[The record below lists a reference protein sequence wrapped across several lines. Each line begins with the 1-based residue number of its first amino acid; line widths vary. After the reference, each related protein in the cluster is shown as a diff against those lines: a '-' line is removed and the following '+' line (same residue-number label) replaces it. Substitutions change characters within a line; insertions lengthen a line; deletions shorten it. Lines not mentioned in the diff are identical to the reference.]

1 MLRIFLVSR
10 KQFSPDHSAVDEHRV
25 RTKLSGDGSER
36 RALGQESCG
45 MGLPAGCPGAT
56 SMTLPVG
63 SLINAAVI
71 VAGGFIGMLLG
82 NRLPERVR
90 LIVFQGLGLCTLAI
104 GIQMTFK
111 TANPLYM
118 VGSILTGVII
128 GELIRLEDRIT
139 SGGEA
144 VKRLLRSGNARF
156 TEGLVAATL
165 LFCIGSMAIIGP
177 LEEGLNGD
185 RTIVLTK
192 SMLDFFAAIALGAA
206 FGSGVMFSFLP
217 LLLYQ
222 GSITLFA
229 DTLRPY
235 VSEFIKAELTA
246 VGGVMILG
254 IGINMLEIKKI
265 RLSNLLP
272 GLVVIIIICLTV
284 EYFQAV

>member
-1 MLRIFLVSR
+1 MI
-10 KQFSPDHSAVDEHRV
+10 
-25 RTKLSGDGSER
+25 
-36 RALGQESCG
+36 
-45 MGLPAGCPGAT
+45 
-56 SMTLPVG
+56 LPVG

-90 LIVFQGLGLCTLAI
+90 LIVFQGLGLCTLSI
-104 GIQMTFK
+104 GMQMTFK
-111 TANPLYM
+111 TTNPIYM
-118 VGSILTGVII
+118 VGGIVVGAII

-156 TEGLVAATL
+156 TEGLVTATL

-192 SMLDFFAAIALGAA
+192 STLDFFAAIALGAA
-206 FGSGVMFSFLP
+206 FGSGVMFSSLP
-217 LLLYQ
+217 LLVYQ

-229 DTLRPY
+229 ETLRPY

-246 VGGVMILG
+246 VGGLMIIG
-254 IGINMLEIKKI
+254 IGINLLEIKKI

-272 GLVVIIIICLTV
+272 GLVVVIIICLIA
-284 EYFQAV
+284 QGAVSK